1 MTKNTAPAPVA
12 LASDHA
18 GYLLKEELKK
28 HFEERGIAYKDLGTD
43 GPASVDYPVFADK
56 LCREIADGKCL
67 LGILV
72 CGTGVGMSMAAN
84 KHAGIRAAVVSDTF
98 SARLTRMHNDAN
110 VLCIGARV
118 VGVGLACDIADL
130 FLDTPYEGGRHQRR
144 VDMLNALD
152 KKAGK

>member
-1 MTKNTAPAPVA
+1 MTKNAVQKPVA

-18 GYLLKEELKK
+18 GYTLKEELKK
-28 HFEERGIAYKDLGTD
+28 HLEERGIAYKDLGTD

-56 LCREIADGKCL
+56 LCREITGGKCG

-110 VLCIGARV
+110 VLCVGARV

-152 KKAGK
+152 EKAGK